1 MATLTIKN
9 IPDDLYKRLKQRA
22 EANRRSLNSEVILC
36 IEQAVSSQKI
46 EPEQLL
52 ARARQLREKTSAY
65 QISDTEYTEAKQA
78 GRE

>member
-9 IPDDLYKRLKQRA
+9 IPDELYERLKQRA
-22 EANRRSLNSEVILC
+22 EANRRSLNSEIIIC

-46 EPEQLL
+46 EPERLL
-52 ARARQLREKTSAY
+52 ASARELREKTSAY
-65 QISDTEYTEAKQA
+65 QISDTGFTHAKKA